1 MDRIRAGLTGL
12 GAVFLITAAASL
24 LFAPTPAETARVE
37 RPKEPGEP
45 LSQLGVA
52 PNSEKESAPPAPV
65 PAPDPQAQPPAAESP
80 VNGAVGEG
88 LPGVSVGPGVSDGD
102 RPVEI

>member
-12 GAVFLITAAASL
+12 GVVFLITAAASL
-24 LFAPTPAETARVE
+24 LFAPSPSEQAQVAQV
-37 RPKEPGEP
+37 KEPGEP

-52 PNSEKESAPPAPV
+52 PNNEKEPVAPPAADPV
-65 PAPDPQAQPPAAESP
+65 PSVQSPLAESP
-80 VNGAVGEG
+80 VNG
-88 LPGVSVGPGVSDGD
+88 PVGPASPGLMSGKD